1 MTKLQQPTVF
11 TVTCR
16 FCGEEFRALKISEAM
31 DADRFHQEQRHLS
44 AKIET
49 DT

>member
-1 MTKLQQPTVF
+1 MNKLQHPTVF
-11 TVTCR
+11 TVSCR
-16 FCGEEFRALKISEAM
+16 DCGHTSKGLKISEAM
-31 DADRFHQEQRHLS
+31 DADRFHREQRHIQ